1 MFNLKLALV
10 ALGALVAST
19 LLIRDV
25 EPAIDDLRLITKEL
39 LRIGAVIGNFTAN
52 DVVSLQA
59 SHPRSY
65 FVLFFLR
72 ETEYLQ
78 EQFIDMHFANVS
90 NLTTDAAISVDVCV
104 SQNGVADESD
114 AEEVLEVAEEG
125 YVPTLLDVLNKTVN
139 ARGAFGN
146 TPGAVPIILKDLQKY
161 SAANALYLANFTAG
175 TPTNLLPT
183 VRNITANISMA
194 FARAIAAYSSPP
206 PPSCPC
212 PNLNAK
218 KRWAA
223 PFNMADLSEL

>member
-19 LLIRDV
+19 LLVRDV
-25 EPAIDDLRLITKEL
+25 EPAIEDLRLITKEL
-39 LRIGAVIGNFTAN
+39 LRISAVIGNFTAN
-52 DVVSLQA
+52 DVVSLQ
-59 SHPRSY
+59 
-65 FVLFFLR
+65 
-72 ETEYLQ
+72 
-78 EQFIDMHFANVS
+78 FIDMHFANAT